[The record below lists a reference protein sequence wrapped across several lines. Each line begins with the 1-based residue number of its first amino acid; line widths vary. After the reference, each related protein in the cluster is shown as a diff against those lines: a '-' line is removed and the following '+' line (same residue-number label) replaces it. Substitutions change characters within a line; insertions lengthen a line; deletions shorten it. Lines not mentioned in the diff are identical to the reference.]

1 MANMTITTAAAF
13 IPEIWSD
20 EVVATYKANLVA
32 ANLVRNLNH
41 AGKKGD
47 TIHIP
52 TPGRNAASAKVKDTA
67 VTYVTDTATD
77 TAARQSPA
85 PETSGRW

>member
-41 AGKKGD
+41 SGKKGD

-52 TPGRNAASAKVKDTA
+52 TPGS
-67 VTYVTDTATD
+67 
-77 TAARQSPA
+77 
-85 PETSGRW
+85 